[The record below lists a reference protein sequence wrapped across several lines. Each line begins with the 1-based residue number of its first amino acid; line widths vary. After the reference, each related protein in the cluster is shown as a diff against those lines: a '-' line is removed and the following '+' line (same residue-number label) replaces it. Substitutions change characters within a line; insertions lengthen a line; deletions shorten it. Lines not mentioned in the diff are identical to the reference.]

1 MIPEPYEFNRALRRW
16 FRGHGRDLPWRMN
29 PSPYGVMV
37 SEFMLQQTTVAAVK
51 PYFDRWMRRFPDV
64 SSLASANESDVLK
77 LWEGLGYYSR
87 ARNLQRAAQAV
98 VARHAGLIPSDIVHL
113 RKLPGVGPYT
123 AAAIAAFAFDQCVP
137 VLDANINRVM
147 ARLFNYQ
154 ENITTSEGRR
164 FLEQSATLLLP
175 KNGGRIHASALMDLG
190 SLICRAGEPDCSV
203 CPVKKF
209 CRAESPAALPVK
221 PAKKEVTLQHD
232 WRTFAEKNGKVYL
245 MQSPGPTWKGLWVLP
260 PGNESH
266 NPLATLT
273 YAITR
278 YKVNLG
284 VVMGE
289 PETSWQPF
297 SIHQLPAMPSPHRKA
312 LAKIL
317 DARMSPRR
325 THL

>member
-1 MIPEPYEFNRALRRW
+1 MIPEPSEFNRALRRW
-16 FRGHGRDLPWRMN
+16 FRGHGRDLPWRTN
-29 PSPYGVMV
+29 PSPYQVMV

-51 PYFDRWMRRFPDV
+51 PYFERWMRRFSDV
-64 SSLASANESDVLK
+64 ASLASAKESDVLK

-98 VARHAGLIPSDIVHL
+98 IMRHAGQIPSDMSVL
-113 RKLPGVGPYT
+113 RELPGVGPYT

-147 ARLFNYQ
+147 ARLFNYR

-164 FLEQSATLLLP
+164 FLEQAAASLLP
-175 KNGGRIHASALMDLG
+175 ANGRRLHASALMDIG

-221 PAKKEVTLQHD
+221 PPKKEVTLQTD
-232 WRTFAEKNGKVYL
+232 WRTFAEKDGSVYL
-245 MQSPGPTWKGLWVLP
+245 MQSSGPTWKGLWVLP
-260 PGNESH
+260 PGKESLK
-266 NPLATLT
+266 PLTTLT

-284 VVMGE
+284 VVAGE
-289 PETSWQPF
+289 PESNWQPF
-297 SIHQLPAMPSPHRKA
+297 SIHHLPAMPSPHRKA
-312 LAKIL
+312 LAKIIDSRTPPL
-317 DARMSPRR
+317 AR
-325 THL
+325 L